1 MSISILVP
9 NTSVKWEMLKLTNTI
24 YLCANISEARRKVKH
39 CYGTQVRIQTANLEV
54 ITRFMENWQID
65 TLLFNENIAISLH
78 KKMIYVLTSLN
89 IRWGMIFIFFSK
101 KDFQWKSHDK
111 YNLCSLLKTVVQS
124 EPLLIFIENKEIR
137 NVKIDQ

>member
-78 KKMIYVLTSLN
+78 KKNDLCFDFTKYPV
-89 IRWGMIFIFFSK
+89 RHDFYFFLEERFSMK
-101 KDFQWKSHDK
+101 
-111 YNLCSLLKTVVQS
+111 
-124 EPLLIFIENKEIR
+124 EPW
-137 NVKIDQ
+137 